1 MVGAAR
7 EQSVE
12 IRALRPDDDAAFEDF
27 VSQVRT
33 GEQRFLKE
41 DLSDPAASFATML
54 DDTSARRV
62 VAVGATGE
70 IVGLAG
76 AFPGQGW
83 SSHVAEVR
91 VLVSSMHRGRG
102 VGRELARAVLVEALE
117 LGCGHVYV
125 ELVAEQEALVAM
137 FQDLGFAPEALL
149 ADFVRDGDGNFHD
162 LMLLTH
168 RVEDNHGRHHALG
181 LDEVTA

>member
-1 MVGAAR
+1 MVGAAAAQ
-7 EQSVE
+7 EDQSVE
-12 IRALRPDDDAAFEDF
+12 VRALRPDDDAAFETF
-27 VSQVRT
+27 VSQVQA
-33 GEQRFLKE
+33 GERRFLKE
-41 DLSDPAASFATML
+41 DLGESFARVL
-54 DDTSARRV
+54 ADTSARRL
-62 VAVGATGE
+62 VAVAATGE

-91 VLVSSMHRGRG
+91 VLVSSDHRGHG
-102 VGRELARAVLVEALE
+102 LGRTLAKAVLVEALE

-125 ELVAEQEALVAM
+125 ELVAEQEALVTM
-137 FQDLGFAPEALL
+137 FQDLGFSPEALL

-168 RVEDNHGRHHALG
+168 RVEENRGRHHAMG
-181 LDEVTA
+181 LDRVSA